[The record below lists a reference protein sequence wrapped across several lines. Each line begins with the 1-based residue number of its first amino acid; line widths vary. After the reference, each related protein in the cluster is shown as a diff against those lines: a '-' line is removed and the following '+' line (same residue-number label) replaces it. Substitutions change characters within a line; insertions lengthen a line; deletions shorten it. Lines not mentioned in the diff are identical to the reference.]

1 MNTLSRRTFLKSSA
15 LAAAGVT
22 FSARSWAQVAGAN
35 SDVRIAVVGLN
46 GRGKNHMS
54 SWRELKG
61 VRLAAL
67 CDADSTVLESAA
79 KRIRGSG
86 GTVDTFVDVRELL
99 ARSDIDAISIATPN
113 HLHSLLAIWAC
124 QAGKDVYV
132 EKPVSHNVWEGRQ
145 LVAAAAKHQRMVQ
158 AGMQCRSSTGLAE
171 AVAWVRAGNL
181 GKITAVR
188 GLCYKR
194 RNQIGKTS
202 GPQPVPATVNYDL
215 WLGPAAM
222 EPPRRKRFHYDWH
235 WFWATGNGDL
245 GNQGVHQVDLA
256 RWFLGEPGQAPRL
269 MSFGG
274 RLGYSDDA
282 ETPNT
287 QVLVHDYPSA
297 PFIFEVRG
305 LPSRRDPVQR
315 EAEIPDMNAPETAP
329 KAGEIPMDKYRGAS
343 IGVVVHCE
351 GGYVVVPGYT
361 NADAYDKDGKRLK
374 SFKGSTN
381 HFANFIDC
389 VRNRKAADLKGQILD
404 GHHASALCHTGNI
417 SYRLGKATPQAALR
431 EQIKG
436 NAAAAESFGRMAEH
450 LAVHGVNLDKTP
462 VTLGLPLTLDV
473 KTERFTGA
481 GADLANPLLTRE
493 YRKPFVV
500 PALA

>member
-1 MNTLSRRTFLKSSA
+1 MNHLSRRSFLKSSA
-15 LAAAGVT
+15 LAAAGVSL
-22 FSARSWAQVAGAN
+22 SARSWAQVAGAN
-35 SDVRIAVVGLN
+35 SDVRVAVVGLH
-46 GRGKNHMS
+46 GRGKNHIS

-61 VRLAAL
+61 VRLVAL
-67 CDADSTVLESAA
+67 CDCDTEVLDAA
-79 KRIRGSG
+79 AARLKSG
-86 GTVDTFVDVRELL
+86 GLDVQKFVDLRELL

-113 HLHSLLAIWAC
+113 HQHSLQGIWAC
-124 QAGKDVYV
+124 QAGKDAYV

-145 LVAAAAKHQRMVQ
+145 LVAAAAKYNRIVQ
-158 AGMQCRSSTGLAE
+158 AGMQCRSSHGIAE

-202 GPQPVPATVNYDL
+202 GPQPVPSTVNYDL

-256 RWFLGEPGQAPRL
+256 RWFLGAPGQAPRIL
-269 MSFGG
+269 SFGG
-274 RLGYSDDA
+274 RLGYVDDA

-287 QVLVHDYPSA
+287 QVMVHDYAEA
-297 PFIFEVRG
+297 PLIFEVRG

-315 EAEIPDMNAPETAP
+315 EAEIPDMNAPDTGP
-329 KAGEIPMDKYRGAS
+329 KKGEIPMDSYRGAS

-351 GGYVVVPGYT
+351 GGYVVVPSYSSA
-361 NADAYDKDGKRLK
+361 NAFDKAGKPVK

-389 VRNRKAADLKGQILD
+389 VRSRKAADLKGQIID

-417 SYRLGKATPQAALR
+417 SYRLGKGTPQAALR

-436 NAAAAESFGRMAEH
+436 NAAAEAFGRMAEH
-450 LAVHGVNLDKTP
+450 LAVHGVDLAKTP
-462 VTLGLPLTLDV
+462 VTLGVPLAYDL

-481 GADLANPLLTRE
+481 GADKANPQLSRA
-493 YRKPFVV
+493 YRKPFAV
-500 PALA
+500 PAVA